1 MSPAEFAVNVF
12 VAMFAL
18 IDPVGTVPVF
28 AAATARASTAGRRW
42 VAFYIALFVL
52 GFLSLFFVTGTALL
66 QFFGIS
72 MPAFRIAGGVL
83 LLLLGL
89 DMARNDMTAAFSDPG
104 DEHEAV
110 DARGYAGRRFER
122 LVVPFT
128 MPLLIGPGA
137 ISAAIIY
144 GGEARRIGAGGL
156 VAGLAAIAAVSAAT
170 LVTFVFT
177 PLISRALG
185 RIGMTI
191 MVRVSGL
198 ILCALAI
205 QFMIVGVSDATS
217 GVIRQN
223 VAVPYAQGHGP

>member
-1 MSPAEFAVNVF
+1 MSPAEFFVNVF

-28 AAATARASTAGRRW
+28 AAATSRASAAGRRW
-42 VAFYIALFVL
+42 VALYIALFVMA
-52 GFLSLFFVTGTALL
+52 FLAVFYATGTGIL

-72 MPAFRIAGGVL
+72 MPAFRIAGGIL

-89 DMARNDMTAAFSDPG
+89 DMARNDMTAAFSDPA

-110 DARGYAGRRFER
+110 NARGYANRRFER
-122 LVVPFT
+122 LVVPFA

-137 ISAAIIY
+137 VSAAVIY
-144 GGEARRIGAGGL
+144 GGEAWRLGFGQ
-156 VAGLAAIAAVSAAT
+156 VFAGLGAIAVVALAT
-170 LVTFVFT
+170 LVTFCFT
-177 PLISRALG
+177 PLISRVLG

-198 ILCALAI
+198 ILCALAV
-205 QFMIVGVSDATS
+205 QFLIVGVNDATR
-217 GVIRQN
+217 GVIRHD
-223 VAVPYAQGHGP
+223 VAAPYAQGHKG

>member
-1 MSPAEFAVNVF
+1 MTPSEFFVNVF

-28 AAATARASTAGRRW
+28 AAATSRASAAGRRW
-42 VAFYIALFVL
+42 VALYISLFVV
-52 GFLSLFFVTGTALL
+52 GFLSLFFVTGTGLL

-89 DMARNDMTAAFSDPG
+89 DMARNDMTAALSDPAE
-104 DEHEAV
+104 EHEAV

-122 LVVPFT
+122 MVVPFA

-144 GGEARRIGAGGL
+144 GGEARRLGAQG
-156 VAGLAAIAAVSAAT
+156 VAAGVAAIAAVSLAT
-170 LVTFVFT
+170 LLTFFFT

-205 QFMIVGVSDATS
+205 QFMIIGVNDATR
-217 GVIRQN
+217 GVIRQS
-223 VAVPYAQGHGP
+223 VAAPYAQGR

>member
-28 AAATARASTAGRRW
+28 AAATTRASTAGRRW
-42 VAFYIALFVL
+42 VALYISLFVL
-52 GFLSLFFVTGTALL
+52 GFLSLFFVTGTGLL

-72 MPAFRIAGGVL
+72 MPAFRIAGGIL

-122 LVVPFT
+122 MVVPFA

-144 GGEARRIGAGGL
+144 GGEARRLGAPGLAGGL
-156 VAGLAAIAAVSAAT
+156 AGIAAVSLAT

-177 PLISRALG
+177 PVIARVMG

-198 ILCALAI
+198 ILCALAV
-205 QFMIVGVSDATS
+205 QFMIIGVNDATR

-223 VAVPYAQGHGP
+223 VAAPYAQGR